1 MKDRIPTYPGRVRLA
16 SVEGQDGVYDMV
28 RMDEPTEAGTPL
40 NKANLLSDTTAA
52 ALELSGSDPTVNDA
66 LAAIAASMANRYSQ
80 INTKFGEL
88 ETLIANCGNC
98 RIAIGSYVGT
108 GTSGSANPCKISL
121 GFRPYVIMLDVAT
134 KYFISN
140 TASPIYYIMQYPRTT
155 LMGTGAN
162 NEENVI
168 TWGDDGVTWYSPSTS
183 SDAEIRAIRQFNYSG
198 KTYHY
203 IAFGV

>member
-1 MKDRIPTYPGRVRLA
+1 MQHTSA
-16 SVEGQDGVYDMV
+16 FQ
-28 RMDEPTEAGTPL
+28 L
-40 NKANLLSDTTAA
+40 NQWEEDDPILRSDFNSDNLKIA
-52 ALELSGSDPTVNDA
+52 DA
-66 LAAIAASMANRYSQ
+66 L
-80 INTKFGEL
+80 
-88 ETLIANCGNC
+88 ANCGNC

-168 TWGDDGVTWYSPSTS
+168 TWGDNGVTWYSPSTS